1 MNKFNLALTSVL
13 LSVSLLAGCSANG
26 VKTKSTDNYRNNNNG
41 FYRPLATSTPGS
53 MPTNFTD
60 VPSGEWYTD
69 KIQWGANLGIID
81 GYPDLTFHPNSP
93 ITRAEAIKIF
103 KSLADKG
110 YLTVPASP
118 TPVPTSPVTSPVV
131 PTTTPISPTP
141 TS

>member
-1 MNKFNLALTSVL
+1 MNKFSLALTSVL
-13 LSVSLLAGCSANG
+13 LSVSLLAGCNLNG
-26 VKTKSTDNYRNNNNG
+26 INTKSTDDNRANNTG
-41 FYRPLATSTPGS
+41 FYRPLGTTAPGT

-69 KIQWGANLGIID
+69 KIQWGSNLGIID
-81 GYPDLTFHPNSP
+81 GYPDLNFHPNSP

-110 YLTVPASP
+110 YLTLPASP

-131 PTTTPISPTP
+131 PTTTPVSPTP